1 MEDYDNID
9 VPWLVESI
17 CRRPTWF
24 TATGS
29 LSEVLCY
36 LSGVYAG
43 MLAPGAS
50 PEQRE
55 RARKVWYGFLGKTPG
70 LLWPPMGEWHELE
83 QALRADFAD
92 DAAALAQLAERYRAY
107 RRRLEGKD
115 IDQKQEGM

>member
-1 MEDYDNID
+1 MESYDNLD
-9 VPWLVESI
+9 VPWLVEAV

-36 LSGVYAG
+36 LSGVYVG
-43 MLAPGAS
+43 MISHGAS

-55 RARKVWYGFLGKTPG
+55 RAVEAWYTFLGKTPS
-70 LLWPPMGEWHELE
+70 LLWPPMGEWRELE
-83 QALRADFAD
+83 QALRADFPD
-92 DAAALAQLAERYRAY
+92 DTAALAHLAERYRAY

-115 IDQKQEGM
+115 IDQAP